1 VVSAKLFVDNYCV
14 ASTRL
19 SGAIFQR
26 CLSAWVDRLAV
37 VPCLSS
43 PLLPFQKPE
52 SISGGW

>member
-14 ASTRL
+14 ASIRL

-26 CLSAWVDRLAV
+26 CLSAWVDRLGV